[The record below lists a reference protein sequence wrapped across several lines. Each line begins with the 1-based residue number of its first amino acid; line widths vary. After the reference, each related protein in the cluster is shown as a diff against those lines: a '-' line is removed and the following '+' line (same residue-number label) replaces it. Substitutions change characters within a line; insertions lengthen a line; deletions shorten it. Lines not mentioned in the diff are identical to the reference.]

1 MNQPPCPSS
10 PYGVRPPGAGRRRR
24 AWAVALA
31 AVSWLFGPGPAAA
44 APDAL
49 ELAALN
55 RYGPVEVVRAAGVQ
69 AGRRDG
75 GRAQAQ
81 PQPQPERLQLLR
93 GPLTAPQPGLPPS
106 EAAARALAELRR
118 AVPSLI
124 PHELGAPE
132 VQAIGTAHLVRF
144 GQQHHGVPILDGE
157 LALHLDERGAAVRL
171 RRDVLEADELARI
184 DPRPTLSPLQAQ
196 RAVQRLGRGDT
207 AAAVL
212 TIDRET
218 ARLCYAVGAIDPRR
232 FESALYLIDAH
243 SGELLRRIERLALAA
258 APQGPER

>member
-1 MNQPPCPSS
+1 MNQPPFPHS
-10 PYGVRPPGAGRRRR
+10 PYGVRPPGRGRRRW
-24 AWAVALA
+24 AWAVVLSG
-31 AVSWLFGPGPAAA
+31 VPWLLGPGPAAA

-49 ELAALN
+49 ELAALG
-55 RYGPVEVVRAAGVQ
+55 RYGPVEVVRAAHTD
-69 AGRRDG
+69 RRDG
-75 GRAQAQ
+75 DR
-81 PQPQPERLQLLR
+81 PRPERLQLLR

-132 VQAIGTAHLVRF
+132 VQALGTAHLVRY

-157 LALHLDERGAAVRL
+157 LALHLDERGATVRL

-212 TIDRET
+212 SIDRET
-218 ARLCYAVGAIDPRR
+218 ARLCYVVGAADPRR

-258 APQGPER
+258 APQGPGR